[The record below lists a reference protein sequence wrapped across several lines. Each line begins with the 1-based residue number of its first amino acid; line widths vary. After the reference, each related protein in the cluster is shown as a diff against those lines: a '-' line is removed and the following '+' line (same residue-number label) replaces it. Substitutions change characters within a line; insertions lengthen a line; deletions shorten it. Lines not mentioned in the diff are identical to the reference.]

1 MPVRLLFVSV
11 CPTFHSL
18 APQPG
23 LTIELLAYLQQVSLH
38 LLTVHTAMF

>member
-1 MPVRLLFVSV
+1 MPVRLLSVSV

-18 APQPG
+18 ALQAG
-23 LTIELLAYLQQVSLH
+23 LTNTLLACLQVSLH